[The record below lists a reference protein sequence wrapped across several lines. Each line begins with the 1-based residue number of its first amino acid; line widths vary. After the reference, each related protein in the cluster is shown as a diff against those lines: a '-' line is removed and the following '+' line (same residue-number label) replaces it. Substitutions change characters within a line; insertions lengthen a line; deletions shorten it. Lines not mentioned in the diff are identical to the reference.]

1 MAFLMNN
8 YISLPKIDGFSKPYF
23 FFSNN
28 HDFEIVYVS
37 PSVED
42 VIGFTPSEII
52 GRKYTEFLDATSPMN
67 EDIDECM
74 RFESQRYSVRQQN
87 SVWVV
92 ETKDSENKVL
102 RVQMYGTQDASGQA
116 GTSHGL
122 AQDVTDMFIKEQEL
136 HRRLVELKS
145 LSQNLTEREI
155 QVLNF
160 VIEGKLNK
168 WIAKRIGVTE
178 RTIENVR
185 SRVMN
190 KFKTETTAELAAKAK
205 ELQVLTEIVTLFDGS
220 IGRSIFTPMA
230 ALQASK
236 N

>member
-1 MAFLMNN
+1 M
-8 YISLPKIDGFSKPYF
+8 
-23 FFSNN
+23 
-28 HDFEIVYVS
+28 
-37 PSVED
+37 
-42 VIGFTPSEII
+42 
-52 GRKYTEFLDATSPMN
+52 
-67 EDIDECM
+67 
-74 RFESQRYSVRQQN
+74 
-87 SVWVV
+87 
-92 ETKDSENKVL
+92 
-102 RVQMYGTQDASGQA
+102 
-116 GTSHGL
+116 
-122 AQDVTDMFIKEQEL
+122 
-136 HRRLVELKS
+136 
-145 LSQNLTEREI
+145 
-155 QVLNF
+155 NF

-220 IGRSIFTPMA
+220 IGRSIFTPIA